1 VQEITFLNVN
11 DQHGT
16 PEVLPYPPVWELQG
30 HGTVSLRQKGPDSY
44 EIPPPWFNVR
54 LTFADGTRIDVL
66 AVVADERI
74 AIEDLRTEPPLPLED
89 FAVLADR
96 IRAPLQDACA
106 VLTEVPGNAD
116 EPVGPVAATVSGHR
130 RARSAAPRGDAG
142 RRIAAEAYRA
152 ARCEGADPV
161 LAVMDATG
169 RSRRRALRL
178 IASAREAGLL
188 APRHNRR

>member
-1 VQEITFLNVN
+1 
-11 DQHGT
+11 
-16 PEVLPYPPVWELQG
+16 VWELQG
-30 HGTVSLRQKGPDSY
+30 HGTVSGEEGEPEGPGSY

-96 IRAPLQDACA
+96 ILGPLQEACG
-106 VLTEVPGNAD
+106 VLAEDPGAGEATVTVEVPL
-116 EPVGPVAATVSGHR
+116 SGHR
-130 RARSAAPRGDAG
+130 RPRSAAPRGSEG
-142 RRIAAEAYRA
+142 RRIAADAYRA
-152 ARCEGADPV
+152 ARREDADPV
-161 LAVMDATG
+161 LAVMSATG

-178 IASAREAGLL
+178 IAGAREAGLL